1 MNFRAKLE
9 QWLHRQW
16 NKSGLFS
23 QLLRPLSAIV
33 SCYTQ
38 KKAQQPPAS
47 LSIKA
52 PPIIVVGNIIIGGT
66 GKTPVVLAICD
77 FLKKN
82 GWQPGIISRGYGVK
96 ISGAA
101 RVGKGQLNPTQ
112 FGDEPTLLAAQSGV
126 AIAVH
131 PKRVLALEALCAAY
145 PEVNVVIADDGL
157 QHQALSRDIEVIV
170 QDGRGVANGLVLP
183 AGPLRELPARLIQ
196 ADWLITQL
204 APYQSLPST
213 PTPSDPAR
221 CVIMRLKPSHFEQ
234 LSSGQVLH
242 TKDWLNQYQS
252 KKCIALAGIG
262 QPSRF
267 FNMLEELGLPLQQS
281 IALADHG
288 QINSASFSRLN
299 APLLLITA
307 KDAVK
312 YPLLTDSRI
321 WIVHV
326 APQFTPDNW
335 LIDLQ
340 QKLHAM

>member
-1 MNFRAKLE
+1 MNLRAKLE

-16 NKSGLFS
+16 NKRGLFS
-23 QLLRPLSAIV
+23 QLLRPLNVIAIW
-33 SCYTQ
+33 YTQ
-38 KKAQQPPAS
+38 KKAQQPRAQP
-47 LSIKA
+47 SIKT
-52 PPIIVVGNIIIGGT
+52 PPIIVVGNIIVGGT

-96 ISGAA
+96 ISGSP
-101 RVGKGQLNPTQ
+101 RVGKGQLDPAQ
-112 FGDEPTLLAAQSGV
+112 FGDEPTLLASQSGV

-145 PEVNVVIADDGL
+145 PKVDVVIADDGL
-157 QHQALSRDIEVIV
+157 QHQALGRDIEVIV
-170 QDGRGVANGLVLP
+170 QDGRGIANGLLLP
-183 AGPLRELPARLIQ
+183 AGPLREIPSRLIQ

-204 APYQSLPST
+204 APHQTLPHT
-213 PTPSDPAR
+213 PTPTDPSH
-221 CVIMRLKPSHFEQ
+221 CVIMRLRPSHFEQ
-234 LSSGQVLH
+234 LSSGQILN
-242 TKDWLNQYQS
+242 TNDWLNQFQA

-262 QPSRF
+262 QPARF
-267 FNMLEELGLPLQQS
+267 FNMLEELGLLLEQR

-288 QINSASFSRLN
+288 QINNSSFSRLN

-312 YPLLTDSRI
+312 YPSLTDPRI

-326 APQFTPDNW
+326 APQFTPNNW
-335 LIDLQ
+335 LVDLQ